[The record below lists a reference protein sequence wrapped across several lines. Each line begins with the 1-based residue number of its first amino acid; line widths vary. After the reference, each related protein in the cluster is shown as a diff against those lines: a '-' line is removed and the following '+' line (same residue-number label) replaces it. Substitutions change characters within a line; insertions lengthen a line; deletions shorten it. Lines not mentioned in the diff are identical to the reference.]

1 MLPRAPPGQVCAKRP
16 CPFLAWLMKR
26 LVIRADDAG
35 SSRAANRAILQ
46 CARDGLARNVSLM
59 ACGPFIV
66 SAAQVLAALPNVDFG
81 LHVTLSSE
89 WDAPRW
95 GPCAPRDQV
104 RALLDGDGAFTRA
117 PNVLFERGVGEEML
131 EQMETEVAAQLQKL
145 RALKLEISYLDE
157 HMGVG
162 WLPGLRERLQALAR
176 REGLRWTHGVPGL
189 PSAPDS
195 TRGLSPL
202 QVLARRVEAAPDGD
216 WLLVTHPAFDDEEM
230 RALGNADFAP
240 GQIARERRADRHLLL
255 DASLRRELKRQQ
267 VLVARYSEVLG

>member
-1 MLPRAPPGQVCAKRP
+1 
-16 CPFLAWLMKR
+16 MKR
-26 LVIRADDAG
+26 LIIRADDAG

-59 ACGPFIV
+59 ACGPCIT
-66 SAAQVLAALPNVDFG
+66 SAAQILAALPNVDFG
-81 LHVTLSSE
+81 LHVTLNSE

-117 PNVLFERGVGEEML
+117 PNVLFERGVSEEML
-131 EQMETEVAAQLQKL
+131 EQMETEVAAQLQRL
-145 RALKLEISYLDE
+145 RALGLEISYLDE

-176 REGLRWTHGVPGL
+176 REGLGWTHGIQGL
-189 PSAPDS
+189 PPAPDAA
-195 TRGLSPL
+195 RPLSPL

-230 RALGNADFAP
+230 RAVGNEDFAP
-240 GQIARERRADRHLLL
+240 GQVARERRADRQLLL
-255 DASLRRELKRQQ
+255 DSWLRRELDKQQ
-267 VLVARYSEVLG
+267 VLVARYSEVLGSGPADTKTAVPA